1 MAPVVVEAAVESLE
15 EALAAA
21 EIGADRIEL
30 CADLAVGGTTP
41 SAGTIALA
49 CERLRVPV
57 FVMVRTRGGDF
68 TASPLEH
75 EVMLRDVIAAR
86 TAGAHGVVLG
96 ILTPDARVDI
106 ERTRALVDAARPL
119 PVTFHMAF
127 DRARDRAEALDDL
140 LAAGATRILTS
151 GGAGRAA
158 RAVPVLRDLV
168 RRAEGRLTIVAGGGV
183 VAEDVG
189 ALVREAGVREVHARM
204 TSAERMS
211 GVVRAARESRKQEAG
226 NRS

>member
-1 MAPVVVEAAVESLE
+1 MASVVVEAAVEGLH

-49 CERLRVPV
+49 CERLHVPV
-57 FVMVRTRGGDF
+57 LVMIRPRGGDF
-68 TASPLEH
+68 TVTPLEH
-75 EVMLRDVIAAR
+75 AIMLRDVIEAR

-96 ILTPDARVDI
+96 VLTPTGRVDV
-106 ERTRALVDAARPL
+106 ERTRALVEAARPL
-119 PVTFHMAF
+119 PTTFHMAF
-127 DRARDRAEALDDL
+127 DRARDRVEALEDVI
-140 LAAGATRILTS
+140 AAGAARILTS

-158 RAVPVLRDLV
+158 QAVTVLRELV

-183 VAEDVG
+183 VGEDV
-189 ALVREAGVREVHARM
+189 APLVRDAGVREVHARM
-204 TSAERMS
+204 TGSERMR
-211 GVVRAARESRKQEAG
+211 GVVRAVRALRGPKEQ
-226 NRS
+226 

>member
-1 MAPVVVEAAVESLE
+1 MAPLIVEAAVEGLH

-21 EIGADRIEL
+21 EIGAERIEL

-57 FVMVRTRGGDF
+57 FVMIRARGGDF
-68 TASPLEH
+68 TVSSLEH
-75 EVMLRDVIAAR
+75 EIMVRDVIQAR

-96 ILTPDARVDI
+96 ILTPEARVDVT
-106 ERTRALVDAARPL
+106 RTRALVEAAHPL

-127 DRARDRAEALDDL
+127 DRARDRDEALDDV
-140 LAAGATRILTS
+140 LATGATRILTS

-158 RAVPVLRDLV
+158 HAVPVLRGLV

-183 VAEDVG
+183 VGEDVA
-189 ALVREAGVREVHARM
+189 ALVRDAGVGEVHARM
-204 TSAERMS
+204 TDTERMR
-211 GVVRAARESRKQEAG
+211 GVVGAARALRGANEQ
-226 NRS
+226 